1 MEKVK
6 VFLSDPQIL
15 FREGIHFIL
24 SGEDDFEVTGETT
37 SNEDAFTL
45 IEANPPNIAILSMRN
60 GKYNGPQI
68 TRRIRRS
75 LPSVAVILIAENDD
89 EEQLFAAIKSG
100 ANACL
105 NKDIDPEFLLD
116 IIRVVAQGSQPIID
130 DLLMQ
135 GIASRILVEFD
146 DVATL
151 NEQLDNLLA
160 NLTNKEREIL
170 SNIAAG
176 NNIDQVVANLDINE
190 EAIRRNLRLIL
201 NKLVANDHARGIIE
215 AAQRSLPSIIR
226 GAAPMGDSSADY
238 VSKEEFNDFKSNLME
253 RLKSI
258 IGEIS

>member
-24 SGEDDFEVTGETT
+24 SGEDDFEVIGETT
-37 SNEDAFTL
+37 SNEDAYAL

-75 LPSVAVILIAENDD
+75 MPSVAVILISEVDD

-100 ANACL
+100 VSACL
-105 NKDIDPEFLLD
+105 NKDADPEFLLD
-116 IIRVVAQGSQPIID
+116 IIRVVAQGSQPVID
-130 DLLMQ
+130 DILQ
-135 GIASRILVEFD
+135 PAIASRILVEFD
-146 DVATL
+146 DIATL

-160 NLTNKEREIL
+160 NLTAKEREIL
-170 SNIAAG
+170 SSIAAG
-176 NNIDQVVANLDINE
+176 NNLEQITVNLDISE
-190 EAIRRNLRLIL
+190 ETIRRNLRLIL
-201 NKLVANDHARGIIE
+201 NKMVANDHARGVIE

-226 GAAPMGDSSADY
+226 GTGRAEEMSTNY
-238 VSKEEFNDFKSNLME
+238 VSKAEFNEFKTNLME

-258 IGEIS
+258 IG

>member
-100 ANACL
+100 ASACL

-116 IIRVVAQGSQPIID
+116 IIRVVSQGSQPIID

-176 NNIDQVVANLDINE
+176 NNIDQVAVNLDINE